1 MDRQFSVVI
10 PARYAS
16 TRLPGKPLADIVG
29 LPMIVRV
36 ARQASSSGAR
46 EVVIATD
53 DERVRSA
60 VRKHGLDAVLTRTD
74 HQSGSDRVMEVVAEK
89 GWAPDHIVVNVQ
101 GDEPLIPPVVIEQ
114 VARLLIDNP
123 GVSVAT
129 LCEPIDDPARV
140 FDPNV
145 VKVVRNVDGRAL
157 YFSRAPIPW
166 RRDDFAN
173 ADRSGLSLREKAWSR
188 HIGIYG
194 YRVAGL
200 ARFCE
205 LPTGSLERIET
216 LEQLRLLEN
225 GIDIIVGDA
234 VAEVPGGVDTPAD
247 LDRVREL
254 LVSRDA

>member
-1 MDRQFSVVI
+1 MQGQFSVVI
-10 PARYAS
+10 PARFAS
-16 TRLPGKPLADIVG
+16 TRLPGKPLADIAG

-36 ARQASSSGAR
+36 AQQAKSSGAR

-53 DERVRSA
+53 DDRVRSA
-60 VRKHGLDAVLTRTD
+60 ARDHGFEAILTRSD
-74 HQSGSDRVMEVVAEK
+74 HQSGSDRVMEVVLAK
-89 GWAPDHIVVNVQ
+89 GWPSDHIVVNVQ

-114 VARLLIDNP
+114 VARLLLDDP
-123 GVSVAT
+123 DVLVAT
-129 LCEPIDDPARV
+129 LCEAIDDTQRL

-145 VKVVRNVDGRAL
+145 VKVVREAGGRAR

-166 RRDDFAN
+166 RRDDFAT
-173 ADRSGLSLREKAWSR
+173 AKLSAIALRERAWWR

-205 LPTGSLERIET
+205 LPMGLVERIES

-225 GIDIIVGDA
+225 GIDIIVGEA

-254 LVSRDA
+254 FVSRDD

>member
-1 MDRQFSVVI
+1 
-10 PARYAS
+10 
-16 TRLPGKPLADIVG
+16 
-29 LPMIVRV
+29 
-36 ARQASSSGAR
+36 
-46 EVVIATD
+46 
-53 DERVRSA
+53 
-60 VRKHGLDAVLTRTD
+60 
-74 HQSGSDRVMEVVAEK
+74 
-89 GWAPDHIVVNVQ
+89 
-101 GDEPLIPPVVIEQ
+101 
-114 VARLLIDNP
+114 
-123 GVSVAT
+123 VSVAT
-129 LCEPIDDPARV
+129 LCEPIDDVARV

-173 ADRSGLSLREKAWSR
+173 ADRTGLPLRERAWWR

-200 ARFCE
+200 TRFCD

-247 LDRVREL
+247 LDRVRAL

>member
-16 TRLPGKPLADIVG
+16 TRLPGKPLADIAG

-36 ARQASSSGAR
+36 ARQALSSGAR

-53 DERVRSA
+53 DDRVRSA

-74 HQSGSDRVMEVVAEK
+74 HQSGSDRVMEVVAAK
-89 GWAPDHIVVNVQ
+89 GWAPDHIVINVQ
-101 GDEPLIPPVVIEQ
+101 GDEPLIPPAVIEQ
-114 VARLLIDNP
+114 VATLLIDNP
-123 GVSVAT
+123 SVSVAT
-129 LCEPIDDPARV
+129 LCEAIDDVARV

-145 VKVVRNVDGRAL
+145 VKVVRSVDGRAL

-166 RRDDFAN
+166 RRDDFASP
-173 ADRSGLSLREKAWSR
+173 DRSGLVLREQAWWR

-194 YRVAGL
+194 YRVAVL
-200 ARFCE
+200 ARFCD
-205 LPTGSLERIET
+205 LPTGLLERIEA

-247 LDRVREL
+247 LDRVRAL
-254 LVSRDA
+254 LASRDG